1 MTSTL
6 PLALPDALLS
16 QLSDFLEVHM
26 GLHFPRQRWH
36 DLERG
41 VAAASRDA
49 GYANAET
56 FVRWLLGAPLT
67 RTRIEGL
74 ASHLT
79 IGETYFFREKAS
91 LDILEQRILPELLQ
105 ARAQG
110 DRRLR
115 IWSAGCCSGEEPYSI
130 AMLLDRLIPDPAKW
144 NVTILATDINPQFLR
159 KAAQGIYSAWSF
171 RETPGWLKEL
181 YFTRRADG
189 RFEIQPRIR
198 QMVSFSYL
206 NLAEDSYP
214 SLVNGTNAMDII
226 LCRNV
231 LIYFAQERAQQVV
244 SKLHR
249 SLVDRGWVITSPAET
264 SATLFSEFATVQFP
278 GAFLYR
284 RMAHAGRRP
293 AAAPEYSEPW
303 QDRDARLAQTSTHA
317 PAHTMAPPEVPG
329 AAQTDF
335 TTQSAHAA
343 FRSAPT
349 AADAVDA
356 SLHAGDDQRAMLR
369 RQARACADQGRLA
382 EAVEWCAKAIA
393 ADKMNPAHYYLLAT
407 IEQERGQGDAAE
419 SALRRALYLEPN
431 FILAHFA
438 LGNLCL
444 AAGRRPQ
451 ARRHFANALTLLRAC
466 PADALLP
473 EADGLSTG
481 RLVEIISAVQASLPR
496 TPRELAA

>member
-1 MTSTL
+1 MTSAL

-16 QLSDFLEVHM
+16 QLSDYLEVHM
-26 GLHFPRQRWH
+26 GLHFPRERWR

-49 GYANAET
+49 GHAHAET
-56 FVRWLLGAPLT
+56 FIRWLLGAPLT

-130 AMLLDRLIPDPAKW
+130 AMLLDRLIPDPEKW
-144 NVTILATDINPQFLR
+144 HVTILATDINPQFLR
-159 KAAQGIYSAWSF
+159 KAALGIYSAWSF
-171 RETPGWLKEL
+171 RDTPGWLKER
-181 YFTRRADG
+181 YFTRRGDG

-206 NLAEDSYP
+206 NLAEDAYP

-231 LIYFAQERAQQVV
+231 LIYFAQERAKQVV
-244 SKLHR
+244 TKLHR
-249 SLVDRGWVITSPAET
+249 SLVDGGWVITSPAET
-264 SATLFSEFATVQFP
+264 SARLFAEFATVQFP

-284 RMAHAGRRP
+284 RMANAGRCP

-303 QDRDARLAQTSTHA
+303 QDRDAR
-317 PAHTMAPPEVPG
+317 
-329 AAQTDF
+329 
-335 TTQSAHAA
+335 SAHAA
-343 FRSAPT
+343 VPPAPIFT
-349 AADAVDA
+349 EAVNA
-356 SLHAGDDQRAMLR
+356 SLDNGSDQHDMLR

-407 IEQERGQGDAAE
+407 IEQERGQGAAAE
-419 SALRRALYLEPN
+419 SALGRALYLEPD

-451 ARRHFANALTLLRAC
+451 ARRHFANALTLLQAC

-473 EADGLSTG
+473 EADGLSSG
-481 RLVEIISAVQASLPR
+481 RLVEIISAVQASLLR
-496 TPRELAA
+496 TPKELTA

>member
-1 MTSTL
+1 MTSVL
-6 PLALPDALLS
+6 PLALSDALLS
-16 QLSDFLEVHM
+16 RLSDFLEVNM
-26 GLHFPRQRWH
+26 GLHFPRERWR

-49 GYANAET
+49 GHADAET
-56 FVRWLLGAPLT
+56 FIRWLLGAPLT

-79 IGETYFFREKAS
+79 VGETYFFREKAS

-130 AMLLDRLIPDPAKW
+130 AMLLDRLIPDPEKW
-144 NVTILATDINPQFLR
+144 HVTILATDINPQFLR
-159 KAAQGIYSAWSF
+159 KAANGIYSAWSF
-171 RETPGWLKEL
+171 RDTPAWLKDR
-181 YFTRRADG
+181 YFTRRGDG

-206 NLAEDSYP
+206 NLAEDAYP

-231 LIYFAQERAQQVV
+231 LIYFAQERAKQVV
-244 SKLHR
+244 TKLHR
-249 SLVDRGWVITSPAET
+249 SLVDGGWVITSPAET

-284 RMAHAGRRP
+284 RMANAGLSP
-293 AAAPEYSEPW
+293 AAALEYSDPW
-303 QDRDARLAQTSTHA
+303 QARDARS
-317 PAHTMAPPEVPG
+317 AHVPERAIPPSEVPG
-329 AAQTDF
+329 GTRTVFATQGLPAAV
-335 TTQSAHAA
+335 
-343 FRSAPT
+343 RPAPT
-349 AADAVDA
+349 SAEAVNS
-356 SLHAGDDQRAMLR
+356 SLHDGSDEREMLR
-369 RQARACADQGRLA
+369 RQARACADEGRLA

-419 SALRRALYLEPN
+419 SALGRALYLEPD
-431 FILAHFA
+431 FVLAHFA

-451 ARRHFANALTLLRAC
+451 ARRHLANALALLRAC

>member
-189 RFEIQPRIR
+189 RFEIQPRMR

-231 LIYFAQERAQQVV
+231 LMYFAPETRSIAYA
-244 SKLHR
+244 KLDQA
-249 SLVDRGWVITSPAET
+249 LEDDGLLMLGAAET
-264 SATLFSEFATVQFP
+264 VMDQTTLFST
-278 GAFLYR
+278 
-284 RMAHAGRRP
+284 
-293 AAAPEYSEPW
+293 
-303 QDRDARLAQTSTHA
+303 AREMRGLHCKA
-317 PAHTMAPPEVPG
+317 VPG
-329 AAQTDF
+329 RTG
-335 TTQSAHAA
+335 
-343 FRSAPT
+343 
-349 AADAVDA
+349 
-356 SLHAGDDQRAMLR
+356 L
-369 RQARACADQGRLA
+369 
-382 EAVEWCAKAIA
+382 
-393 ADKMNPAHYYLLAT
+393 
-407 IEQERGQGDAAE
+407 
-419 SALRRALYLEPN
+419 SALPPP
-431 FILAHFA
+431 LA
-438 LGNLCL
+438 
-444 AAGRRPQ
+444 
-451 ARRHFANALTLLRAC
+451 
-466 PADALLP
+466 
-473 EADGLSTG
+473 
-481 RLVEIISAVQASLPR
+481 
-496 TPRELAA
+496 

>member
-1 MTSTL
+1 MTNAL
-6 PLALPDALLS
+6 PLALPEALLS

-26 GLHFPRQRWH
+26 GLHFPRERWR

-49 GYANAET
+49 GHANAET
-56 FVRWLLGAPLT
+56 FVRRLLGAPLT
-67 RTRIEGL
+67 RTGIEGL

-110 DRRLR
+110 DQRLR

-130 AMLLDRLIPDPAKW
+130 AMLLDRLIPDPEKW
-144 NVTILATDINPQFLR
+144 HVTILATDINPQFLR
-159 KAAQGIYSAWSF
+159 KAALGIYSAWSF
-171 RETPGWLKEL
+171 RDTPGWLKER
-181 YFTRRADG
+181 YFTRRGDG

-206 NLAEDSYP
+206 NLAEDAYP

-231 LIYFAQERAQQVV
+231 LIYFAQERAKQVV
-244 SKLHR
+244 TKLHR
-249 SLVDRGWVITSPAET
+249 SLVDGGWVITSPAET
-264 SATLFSEFATVQFP
+264 SARLFSEFATVQFP

-284 RMAHAGRRP
+284 RMANAGRRR
-293 AAAPEYSEPW
+293 AAAPEYSAPW
-303 QDRDARLAQTSTHA
+303 QDHDAR
-317 PAHTMAPPEVPG
+317 
-329 AAQTDF
+329 
-335 TTQSAHAA
+335 SAHAA
-343 FRSAPT
+343 LRPAPT
-349 AADAVDA
+349 PAEAVNS
-356 SLHAGDDQRAMLR
+356 SLDNGSDQRDMLR
-369 RQARACADQGRLA
+369 RQARACADLGRLA

-419 SALRRALYLEPN
+419 SALGRALYLEPD

-473 EADGLSTG
+473 EADGLSSG